1 MAAKQIT
8 RKNDEDEYQ
17 LWLKKT
23 SSAGIRRRAQ
33 FLGGLE
39 RAGVA
44 GLAKSHHDSVLVSG
58 RLSSSF
64 IARVLTRSVLRSNI
78 K

>member
-1 MAAKQIT
+1 VAAKQIT
-8 RKNDEDEYQ
+8 RKMEEDEYQ

-44 GLAKSHHDSVLVSG
+44 GLAKSHHDSRVSG
-58 RLSSSF
+58 RLISSF

>member
-1 MAAKQIT
+1 MRGGKRGSPDSGAGT
-8 RKNDEDEYQ
+8 RGRHQ
-17 LWLKKT
+17 
-23 SSAGIRRRAQ
+23 SGAQ

-44 GLAKSHHDSVLVSG
+44 GLAKSRHDSVLASG
-58 RLSSSF
+58 RLISSF